1 LIKRNFSTIASVNDP
16 ETKFETMN
24 FIEPTMI
31 NNAVNIAKYKLKLH
45 HEKGAQSDLS
55 IFEVAAL
62 MDVLRAGDSPKEITK
77 TPIFFGF
84 SYN

>member
-1 LIKRNFSTIASVNDP
+1 
-16 ETKFETMN
+16 MN
-24 FIEPTMI
+24 FIEPIMI

-45 HEKGAQSDLS
+45 QEKGAQSDLS

-62 MDVLRAGDSPKEITK
+62 MDVLRTESRPSEVAK

>member
-1 LIKRNFSTIASVNDP
+1 
-16 ETKFETMN
+16 MN
-24 FIEPTMI
+24 FIEPIMI

-45 HEKGAQSDLS
+45 QEKGAQSELS

-62 MDVLRAGDSPKEITK
+62 MDVLRAESSSKEETK